1 MNVIV
6 CVKRVPMTQEVN
18 LKIDASQKEV
28 DKSRLAYVMN
38 EWDSYAAEEAV
49 RIKEKFGGTVTA
61 VTIGAKDDEEVLRRC
76 LAMGADRA
84 IRVEPEQ
91 HPLDGFVIAGALAAI
106 IRDIDFDIVLTG
118 VQAEDHNEGV
128 VGSMLS
134 ERLGA
139 AHAAVVNRLA
149 LDENKSA
156 SINMELEGGVEE
168 VLTLKLPAV
177 LSIQSGINEP
187 RYVSI
192 MAVKKA
198 RKKEMKVIHLNELN
212 LSEADLARQAII
224 EAVFMPPET
233 AGAEMIE
240 GSPPEVADLLIQVMK
255 EKGVIE

>member
-1 MNVIV
+1 
-6 CVKRVPMTQEVN
+6 
-18 LKIDASQKEV
+18 
-28 DKSRLAYVMN
+28 
-38 EWDSYAAEEAV
+38 
-49 RIKEKFGGTVTA
+49 
-61 VTIGAKDDEEVLRRC
+61 
-76 LAMGADRA
+76 
-84 IRVEPEQ
+84 
-91 HPLDGFVIAGALAAI
+91 
-106 IRDIDFDIVLTG
+106 
-118 VQAEDHNEGV
+118 
-128 VGSMLS
+128 MLS

-139 AHAAVVNRLA
+139 AHAAVVTRLA

-240 GSPPEVADLLIQVMK
+240 GSPPEVADLLLQVMK
-255 EKGVIE
+255 EKGVTE